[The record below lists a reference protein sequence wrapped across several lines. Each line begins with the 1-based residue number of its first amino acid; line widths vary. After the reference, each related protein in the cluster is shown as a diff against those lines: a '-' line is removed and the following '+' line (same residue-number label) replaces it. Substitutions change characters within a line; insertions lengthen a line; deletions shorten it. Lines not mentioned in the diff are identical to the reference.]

1 MHYKNLL
8 AGLAAGLL
16 LCAQAGLSV
25 VLAAVPP
32 DAPKD
37 VKHILGFYYGNGENI
52 LIRENGGRLEL
63 LYRFAQADKTFGG
76 ANVYPLAKEHFD
88 SYTLNEAGPMT
99 SSESSV
105 RFERDPDGYGISC
118 RVGGH
123 VYSRYFLGN
132 TTGERAKEFRFPA
145 RSAEEWAKLR
155 AEAAAAVLPPALA
168 AGEQAELV
176 DASTIVGVKIDSR
189 YGSADN
195 CFGAPLYANEKLY
208 LGKEA
213 AAALGKVQQHVAAY
227 GFGLVLWDAYRP
239 WSVSKLAHLA
249 LPDNSKGLLEDP
261 DTKGSAHN
269 TGNAV
274 DVSLYDLETGEQ
286 VEMISGFDEPSLR
299 QFASFPGGT
308 SRQRYLRALLC
319 ESMELYGFRGI
330 EMEWWHFDYQPST
343 NWAHL
348 SVNF

>member
-16 LCAQAGLSV
+16 LYAQAGLNV

-63 LYRFAQADKTFGG
+63 LYRFAMQDKAFGG
-76 ANVYPLAKEHFD
+76 SNIYPLVKEHFD

-123 VYSRYFLGN
+123 VYSRAFVGR
-132 TTGERAKEFRFPA
+132 TTGERGKVFRFAPH
-145 RSAEEWAKLR
+145 SDEEWAKLR
-155 AEAAAAVLPPALA
+155 AEAAAAAMPAALA
-168 AGEQAELV
+168 AGQQVELV
-176 DASTIVGVKIDSR
+176 DASTIAGVKLDSV
-189 YGSADN
+189 YGRADN
-195 CFGAPLYANEKLY
+195 CFGAPLYSSEKLY
-208 LGKEA
+208 VGQEA
-213 AAALGKVQQHVAAY
+213 AAALDRVQRHLAAFGY
-227 GFGLVLWDAYRP
+227 GLVLWDAYRP
-239 WSVSKLAHLA
+239 WSVSKLANLA
-249 LPDNSKGLLEDP
+249 LPADSKGMLEDP
-261 DTKGSAHN
+261 ETKGSAHN

-274 DVSLYDLETGEQ
+274 DVSLYDLATGEQ
-286 VEMISGFDEPSLR
+286 VEMISGFDEPSFR
-299 QFASFPGGT
+299 QFASYAGGT
-308 SRQRYLRALLC
+308 SRQRYLRDLLR
-319 ESMELYGFRGI
+319 EAMELYGFKGI
-330 EMEWWHFDYQPST
+330 EMEWWHFDYKPST
-343 NWAHL
+343 KRAHL
-348 SVNF
+348 NKSF

>member
-76 ANVYPLAKEHFD
+76 ANVYPSAKEHFD
-88 SYTLNEAGPMT
+88 SYNLNEAGPMT

-176 DASTIVGVKIDSR
+176 DASTIAGVKIDSR

-195 CFGAPLYANEKLY
+195 CFGAPLYTNEKLY

-249 LPDNSKGLLEDP
+249 LPDNGKGLLEDP

-308 SRQRYLRALLC
+308 SRQRYLRALLR

-343 NWAHL
+343 KWAHL
-348 SVNF
+348 NVNF

>member
-63 LYRFAQADKTFGG
+63 LYRSAQSDKTFGG

-176 DASTIVGVKIDSR
+176 DASTIAGVKIDSR

-195 CFGAPLYANEKLY
+195 CFGAPLYTNEKLY

-227 GFGLVLWDAYRP
+227 GFGLVLCDAYRP
-239 WSVSKLAHLA
+239 WSISKLAHLA

-343 NWAHL
+343 KWAHL
-348 SVNF
+348 NVNF

>member
-176 DASTIVGVKIDSR
+176 DASTIAGVKIDSR

-195 CFGAPLYANEKLY
+195 CFGAPLYTNEKLY

-227 GFGLVLWDAYRP
+227 GFGLVLWDAYRS
-239 WSVSKLAHLA
+239 WSISKLAHLA

-308 SRQRYLRALLC
+308 SRQRYLRALLR
-319 ESMELYGFRGI
+319 ESMELYGCRGI

-343 NWAHL
+343 KWAHL
-348 SVNF
+348 NVNF

>member
-52 LIRENGGRLEL
+52 LIRENGARLEL
-63 LYRFAQADKTFGG
+63 LYRFAQADKSFGG

-176 DASTIVGVKIDSR
+176 DASTIAGVKIDSR

-195 CFGAPLYANEKLY
+195 CFGAPLYANAKLY

-239 WSVSKLAHLA
+239 WSISKLAHLA

-308 SRQRYLRALLC
+308 SRQRYLRALLR

-343 NWAHL
+343 KWAHL
-348 SVNF
+348 NVNF

>member
-1 MHYKNLL
+1 
-8 AGLAAGLL
+8 
-16 LCAQAGLSV
+16 
-25 VLAAVPP
+25 
-32 DAPKD
+32 
-37 VKHILGFYYGNGENI
+37 
-52 LIRENGGRLEL
+52 
-63 LYRFAQADKTFGG
+63 
-76 ANVYPLAKEHFD
+76 
-88 SYTLNEAGPMT
+88 MT

-176 DASTIVGVKIDSR
+176 DASTIAGVKIDSR

-195 CFGAPLYANEKLY
+195 CFGAPLYTNEKLY

-274 DVSLYDLETGEQ
+274 DVSLCDLETGEQ

-308 SRQRYLRALLC
+308 SRQRYLRALLR

-343 NWAHL
+343 KWAHL
-348 SVNF
+348 NVNF

>member
-76 ANVYPLAKEHFD
+76 ANVYPLSKEHFD

-132 TTGERAKEFRFPA
+132 TTGERAKEFRFPD

-195 CFGAPLYANEKLY
+195 CFGAPLYTNEKLC

-249 LPDNSKGLLEDP
+249 LPDDSKGLLEDP

-308 SRQRYLRALLC
+308 SRQRYLRALLR

-343 NWAHL
+343 TWAHL
-348 SVNF
+348 NVSF

>member
-76 ANVYPLAKEHFD
+76 ANVYPLSKEHFD

-105 RFERDPDGYGISC
+105 RFERYSDGYGISC

-168 AGEQAELV
+168 AGEQVELV
-176 DASTIVGVKIDSR
+176 DASTIAGVKIDSR

-195 CFGAPLYANEKLY
+195 CFGAPLYTNEKLY

-261 DTKGSAHN
+261 DPKGSAPN

-299 QFASFPGGT
+299 QFASYTGGT
-308 SRQRYLRALLC
+308 SRQRYLRALLR

-343 NWAHL
+343 KWAHL
-348 SVNF
+348 NVNF